1 MSRRTNSQELRGYK
15 DAVVDL
21 RHDNDRLNQQLAHI
35 TQQLVRTQGHKNT
48 LMQENEMLKSIITEM
63 QAGLAVE
70 RDHIMRDAASVVR
83 RGSMHSRHF
92 GSRRMTGGCDTCG
105 CGSKTGGCKTCGCR
119 NKTGGCKTCGCGK
132 KKTRKGKEK
141 K

>member
-15 DAVVDL
+15 DAVIDL
-21 RHDNDRLNQQLAHI
+21 RNDNDRLNQQLAHI

-48 LMQENEMLKSIITEM
+48 LMQENEMLKNIISEM

-83 RGSMHSRHF
+83 RGSMRSNPF
-92 GSRRMTGGCDTCG
+92 GSRRMSGGCD
-105 CGSKTGGCKTCGCR
+105 SCGCR

-132 KKTRKGKEK
+132 KKTRKRKGKK
-141 K
+141 